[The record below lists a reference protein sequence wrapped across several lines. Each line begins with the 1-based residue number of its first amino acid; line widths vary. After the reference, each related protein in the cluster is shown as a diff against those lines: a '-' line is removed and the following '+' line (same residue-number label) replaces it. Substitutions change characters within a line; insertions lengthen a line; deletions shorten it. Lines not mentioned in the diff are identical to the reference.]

1 MNLIVQKWK
10 NQLLK
15 MIEQTDHIVTKWIY
29 KLPSKPIKEAEEN
42 LASSIS
48 FDVMKKRAAD
58 KKGIACRF
66 TWQFIFE
73 KELILEYV
81 GEDSYVIDLQD
92 VIDKNELYNII
103 KNSFSK
109 FKDKFDLRKLGT
121 MLQYKTLAAI
131 DEKRYDLDPV
141 LLL

>member
-1 MNLIVQKWK
+1 
-10 NQLLK
+10 
-15 MIEQTDHIVTKWIY
+15 
-29 KLPSKPIKEAEEN
+29 
-42 LASSIS
+42 
-48 FDVMKKRAAD
+48 
-58 KKGIACRF
+58 
-66 TWQFIFE
+66 
-73 KELILEYV
+73 LILEYV

-121 MLQYKTLAAI
+121 VLQYKTLAAI